1 MLARKCD
8 FCGKLYEHYE
18 GCNHNE
24 ERANAIV
31 FIDRALYEF
40 YTEYRICDLCPEC
53 VNRLLK
59 MMENDIIEEPLP
71 TIAEMRVYIKDYCQ
85 KHHCYNCVICDLP
98 QHRRGYCYYEGCTD
112 DEIITN
118 YKAIKESEVNNNDK
132 D

>member
-40 YTEYRICDLCPEC
+40 HTEYRICDLCPEC

-59 MMENDIIEEPLP
+59 MMKNDIIEEPLP
-71 TIAEMRVYIKDYCQ
+71 TSEEMRAYIKDYC
-85 KHHCYNCVICDLP
+85 KVRECVDCVLYNLP
-98 QHRRGYCYYEGCTD
+98 QHRKGYCFGFDTSDKEV
-112 DEIITN
+112 IRH
-118 YKAIKESEVNNNDK
+118 YKAIKESEVTTDDK